1 MCPVMEGLKDKVII
15 VTGGGSGIGA
25 ATVRRLLAEGAK
37 VAAAGTNP
45 DKLARTREQAADAAD
60 RLLTVQFDL
69 RDAGSIAS
77 LVTRTTEHFG
87 RLDGVANVA
96 AALSPDLMARDQ
108 GVDTMDPDVWNE
120 MMRINV
126 TGTALVIR
134 EALPALVATGS
145 GSIVNV
151 SSLAAWQREE
161 WLAAYASSK
170 IALHALTRHS
180 AHVWGRK
187 NIRVN
192 AVAPGV
198 VLTETVRT
206 GTPPEIREALLAK
219 TALPRLGEPEDLA
232 SMIVFLLSAES
243 SWITGQ
249 ILSVDGGVTMRE

>member
-1 MCPVMEGLKDKVII
+1 MEGLKDKVFI

-25 ATVRRLLAEGAK
+25 VTVQRLLAEGAR
-37 VAAAGTNP
+37 VSAAGTNP
-45 DKLARTREQAADAAD
+45 DKLARTREQAAEAGD

-69 RDAGSIAS
+69 RDEASIAS
-77 LVTRTTEHFG
+77 LVTQTTEHFG

-96 AALSPDLMARDQ
+96 AAVSADLMTRDQ
-108 GVDTMDPDVWNE
+108 GVDTMDPEVWAE

-134 EALPALVATGS
+134 DSLPALVAAGG
-145 GSIVNV
+145 GSIVNI
-151 SSLAAWQREE
+151 SSLAAWQREG

-170 IALHALTRHS
+170 IALHALTRHT
-180 AHVWGRK
+180 AHVWGKK
-187 NIRVN
+187 NIRAN

-198 VLTETVRT
+198 VLTENVRT
-206 GTPPEIREALLAK
+206 GTPPEIREALLEK

-232 SMIVFLLSAES
+232 SMIVFLLSAEA

>member
-1 MCPVMEGLKDKVII
+1 MEGLKDKVFI

-25 ATVRRLLAEGAK
+25 VTVQRLLAEGAR
-37 VAAAGTNP
+37 VTAAGTNP

-69 RDAGSIAS
+69 RDADSIAS
-77 LVTRTTEHFG
+77 LVARTTDHFG

-96 AALSPDLMARDQ
+96 AAVSADLMTRDQ
-108 GVDTMDPDVWNE
+108 GVDTMDPEVWAE

-126 TGTALVIR
+126 TGTGLVIR
-134 EALPALVATGS
+134 ESLPALVAAGG
-145 GSIVNV
+145 GSIVNI
-151 SSLAAWQREE
+151 SSLAAWQRES

-170 IALHALTRHS
+170 IALHALTRHT
-180 AHVWGRK
+180 AHEWGPK

-198 VLTETVRT
+198 VLTEMVRT
-206 GTPPEIREALLAK
+206 GTPPEIREALLEK

-232 SMIVFLLSAES
+232 SMIVFLLSAEA

>member
-1 MCPVMEGLKDKVII
+1 MEGLKDKVFI

-25 ATVRRLLAEGAK
+25 VTVRRLLAEGAR
-37 VAAAGTNP
+37 VTAAGTNP
-45 DKLARTREQAADAAD
+45 DKLARTRDQAADAAD

-69 RDAGSIAS
+69 RDEESIAS
-77 LVTRTTEHFG
+77 LVARTTDHFG

-96 AALSPDLMARDQ
+96 AAVSADLMTRDQ
-108 GVDTMDPDVWNE
+108 GVDTMNPEVWAE

-126 TGTALVIR
+126 TGTGLVIR
-134 EALPALVATGS
+134 ESLPALVAAGG

-170 IALHALTRHS
+170 IALHALTRHT
-180 AHVWGRK
+180 AHTWGRK

-198 VLTETVRT
+198 VLTENVRT
-206 GTPPEIREALLAK
+206 GTPPEIREALLEK

-232 SMIVFLLSAES
+232 SMIVFLLSAEAG
-243 SWITGQ
+243 WITGQ

>member
-1 MCPVMEGLKDKVII
+1 MEGLKDKVFI

-25 ATVRRLLAEGAK
+25 VTVRRLLAEGAR
-37 VAAAGTNP
+37 VTAAGTNP
-45 DKLARTREQAADAAD
+45 DKLARTRDQAADASD

-69 RDAGSIAS
+69 RDEESIAS
-77 LVTRTTEHFG
+77 LVARTTDHFG

-96 AALSPDLMARDQ
+96 AAVSADLMTRDQ
-108 GVDTMDPDVWNE
+108 GVDTMNPEVWAE

-126 TGTALVIR
+126 TGTGLVIR
-134 EALPALVATGS
+134 ESLPALVAAGG

-170 IALHALTRHS
+170 IALHALTRHT
-180 AHVWGRK
+180 AHTWGRK

-198 VLTETVRT
+198 VLTENVRT
-206 GTPPEIREALLAK
+206 GTPPEIREALLEK

-232 SMIVFLLSAES
+232 SMIVFLLSAEAG
-243 SWITGQ
+243 WITGQ

>member
-1 MCPVMEGLKDKVII
+1 MEGLKDKVFI

-25 ATVRRLLAEGAK
+25 VTVQRLLAEGAR
-37 VAAAGTNP
+37 VAAAGSNP
-45 DKLARTREQAADAAD
+45 DKLARTREQAAEAAD
-60 RLLTVQFDL
+60 RLLAVQFDL
-69 RDAGSIAS
+69 RDEASIAS
-77 LVTRTTEHFG
+77 LVAQTTDHFG

-96 AALSPDLMARDQ
+96 AAVSPDLSARDQ
-108 GVDTMDPDVWNE
+108 GVDTMDPEVWAE

-126 TGTALVIR
+126 IGTGLVIR
-134 EALPALVATGS
+134 ESLPALVAAGG

-161 WLAAYASSK
+161 WLTAYASSK
-170 IALHALTRHS
+170 IALHALTRHT
-180 AHVWGRK
+180 AHAWGKK
-187 NIRVN
+187 NIRAN

-198 VLTETVRT
+198 VLTENVRT
-206 GTPPEIREALLAK
+206 GTPPEIREALLEK

-232 SMIVFLLSAES
+232 AMIVFLLSAES